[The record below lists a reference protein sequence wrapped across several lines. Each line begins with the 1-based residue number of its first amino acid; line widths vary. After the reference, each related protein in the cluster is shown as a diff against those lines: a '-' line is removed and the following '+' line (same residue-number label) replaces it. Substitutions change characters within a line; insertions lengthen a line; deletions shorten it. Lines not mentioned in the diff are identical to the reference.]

1 MNNAYK
7 IFLLLMLF
15 LPILTVDAET
25 RLEIKKDVIQ
35 GNSELP
41 KVLYIIPW
49 KINSSK
55 APIQGVKLENFYEKL
70 LKPYHPHKII
80 VNNAK

>member
-1 MNNAYK
+1 MNSPYK
-7 IFLLLMLF
+7 IILLLILS
-15 LPILTVDAET
+15 LPIFPLEAES
-25 RLEIKKDVIQ
+25 RLEIQKDVIQ

-55 APIQGVKLENFYEKL
+55 AQVQGVKLENFYEKL

-80 VNNAK
+80 ENNKN